1 MEPSSS
7 WTKFC
12 SLTRVSA
19 CCVAQ
24 MRGASPHSPIC
35 QLVCLCWAGSPTDMP
50 RQIYLVVMALAF
62 FGAVAF
68 GAYSNYRWMKRQVE
82 EFSH

>member
-1 MEPSSS
+1 
-7 WTKFC
+7 
-12 SLTRVSA
+12 
-19 CCVAQ
+19 
-24 MRGASPHSPIC
+24 
-35 QLVCLCWAGSPTDMP
+35 MP